1 MNVPEIDITRAHSLL
16 TEGSAT
22 FVDVR
27 DSASYQEA
35 HIPGAQHLDNSTVQS
50 FLDDTDKDSTVVVYC
65 YHGNASMG
73 ATGFLQEQGF
83 TAASSMSGGF
93 VAWSDAG
100 LESRSGT
107 ST

>member
-1 MNVPEIDITRAHSLL
+1 MDISEIDIARAQSLL
-16 TEGSAT
+16 MDGSAT

-27 DSASYQEA
+27 DAVSYQEA
-35 HIPGAQHLDNSTVQS
+35 HIPGALHLDNSTVQS
-50 FLDDTDKDSTVVVYC
+50 FLDETDKDSTVVVYC
-65 YHGNASMG
+65 YHGNSSMG

-83 TAASSMSGGF
+83 TAVSSMSGGF